1 MMKLV
6 VLAAFVATALAQ
18 TKMSTDADGNMKIA
32 TPVNGDVV
40 IERREV
46 ASVSIKDML
55 DGIAGNTAQI
65 KEIQKNSALYTSA
78 QTFMT
83 SLAADVIKATTDTK
97 VGAAEQA
104 KDIKMVIDDV
114 AGLSKTIATTV
125 TDLKESVTNSIKNGE
140 DKIAAAAKKAS
151 DDAATAAAALKKSVD
166 DALKPVKAL
175 GDTVAVLE
183 KASQRSG
190 GIYEKYNTFQLM
202 EWQKT
207 KNERQTDRVFYKV
220 DFNPSAMGWYQSDRR
235 ELITACKDLSA
246 LLKSRDGKD
255 RALKPACDN
264 PNHCRDSTGVKLAGS
279 YLSNFG
285 TCGRDR
291 KKEGYGLSERMV
303 TGTGMYNS
311 QNSWSGSGILV
322 NYGRSCAHTWA
333 RQEHGST
340 RKAQATLCTS
350 SNGEY
355 KTEPK

>member
-1 MMKLV
+1 MMKFV

-83 SLAADVIKATTDTK
+83 SLAADTIKATTEAK

-104 KDIKMVIDDV
+104 KDIKSVIDDV
-114 AGLSKTIATTV
+114 AGLSKTIDTTV
-125 TDLKESVTNSIKNGE
+125 ADLKESVTNSIKNGE

-166 DALKPVKAL
+166 DALKPVKGL
-175 GDTVAVLE
+175 SDTVAALE

-190 GIYEKYNTFQLM
+190 GIYEKYPTFQLM

-207 KNERQTDRVFYKV
+207 KNDRQDGRVFYKV
-220 DFNPSAMGWYQSDRR
+220 DFNPSAMGWYQCDRR

-255 RALKPACDN
+255 RALKPACDH
-264 PNHCRDSTGVKLAGS
+264 PSYCRNGKGVRLSGS
-279 YLSNFG
+279 YLSNMG
-285 TCGRDR
+285 ECGRAR
-291 KKEGYGLSERMV
+291 KREGYGLSERMV
-303 TGTGMYNS
+303 TGTLMYNS
-311 QNSWSGSGILV
+311 QHHWSGCGMLV

-340 RKAQATLCTS
+340 RNGQSTLCTG
-350 SNGEY
+350 SNAEY